1 MTEQMRKRRRSEE
14 GGVQLG
20 NFIAQQLQPLLSA
33 EQADQARR
41 RVWAQITTD
50 ILAEAGHDVRAQRP
64 ALKETAVHDSE
75 RARGVA

>member
-20 NFIAQQLQPLLSA
+20 NFVADQLQPLLSA

-50 ILAEAGHDVRAQRP
+50 ILAEAGHDVRAQR
-64 ALKETAVHDSE
+64 LVRKETAAHESD
-75 RARGVA
+75 RAQGVA